1 MRCKSTNNLFIFL
14 TNSTKNGLQTNM
26 YTIQDSQKHYAN
38 KFSHFISIITNI
50 LYICNQL
57 NKIKKKRMSYLI
69 KPENYKALLDLKQ
82 TELGIKQIKDFFQQ
96 NLSSELRL
104 RRVTAPLFVLKG
116 MGINDDLSGIER
128 AVSFPIKDLGDAQA
142 EVVHSLA
149 KWKRLTL
156 AEYSIEP
163 GYGIYTDM
171 NAIRA
176 DEELG
181 NLHSLYVD
189 QWDWERSITR
199 EQRTIDFLKQIVTR
213 IYSAMRRTEYMVCE
227 MYPQIKPFLPHD
239 IRFIH
244 AEELM
249 QKYPEL
255 TPKDREHAITKEY
268 GAVFIIGIGCNLS
281 NGEKHDM
288 RAPDYVDYSTIDP
301 ETGLPGLNGDLL
313 VWDAILDRSVELSS
327 MGIRVD
333 KEALLRQLSLSGQ
346 EHRKDLY
353 FHKRLLDGT
362 LPLCIGGGIGQSRL
376 CMLYLQ
382 KAHIGEIQASIWPEE
397 MRRECAEWGMQLI

>member
-1 MRCKSTNNLFIFL
+1 
-14 TNSTKNGLQTNM
+14 
-26 YTIQDSQKHYAN
+26 
-38 KFSHFISIITNI
+38 
-50 LYICNQL
+50 
-57 NKIKKKRMSYLI
+57 MSYLI
-69 KPENYKALLDLKQ
+69 KPDNYKPLLDLKQ

-116 MGINDDLSGIER
+116 MGINDDLSGTER
-128 AVSFPIKDLGDAQA
+128 AVSFPIKDLNDSPA

-156 AEYSIEP
+156 AEYKIGP

-189 QWDWERSITR
+189 QWDWERSITP
-199 EQRTIDFLKQIVTR
+199 EQRTVSFLKQIVSR

-227 MYPQIKPFLPHD
+227 MYPQIQPFLPHD
-239 IRFIH
+239 IHFIH
-244 AEELM
+244 AEELL
-249 QKYPEL
+249 QKYPQL
-255 TPKDREHAITKEY
+255 SPKEREHAISKEY
-268 GAVFIIGIGCNLS
+268 GAVFIIGIGGKLS
-281 NGEKHDM
+281 DGKEHDL
-288 RAPDYVDYSTIDP
+288 RAPDYDDYSTIDP
-301 ETGLPGLNGDLL
+301 ETGYPGLNGDLL
-313 VWDAILDRSVELSS
+313 VWNKTLNRSIELSS

-333 KEALLRQLSLSGQ
+333 KKALLHQLTLSGQ
-346 EHRKDLY
+346 EHRKELY
-353 FHKRLLDGT
+353 FHKKLLEGS

-397 MRRECAEWGMQLI
+397 MRKQCAEWGMPLI